1 MKGWLDPVGPESA
14 QTYWIRRGAVGAVIV
29 VLIVAVWW
37 LATRAGGDGGAAT
50 SGLAV
55 SGTTAASDSPVPLA
69 EASGQ
74 PAASD
79 DVAASASVGLESDPS
94 ASPEPEASPTP
105 TETPAT
111 AACQPRLLTLQIAGP
126 ETVTGPD
133 PVAFTVTAST
143 SQANCIL
150 DLATAQAEVV
160 VTSGSDRIWAS
171 SSCPAWQLTGT
182 FEMKQGAEV
191 SYEVGWPV
199 RRGSDCELSDA
210 TLGAG
215 TYVATANIGTASARH
230 VMTLRP

>member
-37 LATRAGGDGGAAT
+37 LATRAGDDGGAAT
-50 SGLAV
+50 PGVAV
-55 SGTTAASDSPVPLA
+55 SSTTAAIDSPEPSA
-69 EASGQ
+69 EPSGE
-74 PAASD
+74 PSPSD
-79 DVAASASVGLESDPS
+79 DAAPSASESNSS
-94 ASPEPEASPTP
+94 ASPELEASPTP
-105 TETPAT
+105 TETPAI
-111 AACQPRLLTLQIAGP
+111 AACQPRQLTLQIAGP
-126 ETVTGPD
+126 EAVTGPD

-160 VTSGSDRIWAS
+160 VTSGNDRIWVS
-171 SSCPAWQLTGT
+171 SSCPAWQLAGT
-182 FEMKQGAEV
+182 FEMKQGTEV

-199 RRGSDCELSDA
+199 RRANGCELSET

-215 TYVATANIGTASARH
+215 TYVATASIGTASARH